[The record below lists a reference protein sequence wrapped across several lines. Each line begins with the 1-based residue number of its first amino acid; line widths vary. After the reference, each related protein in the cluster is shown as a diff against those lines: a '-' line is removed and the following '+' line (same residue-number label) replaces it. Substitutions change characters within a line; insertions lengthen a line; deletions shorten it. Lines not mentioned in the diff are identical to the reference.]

1 MIILPSKGL
10 NQFINYKENK
20 LDKKNVKVEFIND
33 INLIEKKQWDL
44 CACPEAFKGEKIID
58 PFTTYNF
65 ISALENSGS
74 VGKGTGWHSC
84 HLVVKIEKEIIA
96 VMPLYLKGHSQG
108 EYIFDHNWAQAYN
121 NFGGNY
127 YPKIQSAVP
136 FTPATGR
143 RFLTKK
149 GFEKQGRDA
158 LEKGIIN
165 LALTNKLSSAHITF
179 CTSFEAKKVSDN
191 NFLKRKTLQYHWEN
205 KGFSN
210 FEDFLN
216 SLSSRKRK
224 TIKKERKIATSLF
237 KDNDGIFSFT
247 GSQLRDK
254 HWDSFWKFYQ
264 DTGNR
269 KWGIPYLTRDFFQ
282 IINECMPE
290 NILLFLAI
298 ENNTPIAG
306 ALNFIGADTLYG
318 RYWGCSK
325 YHSCLHYE
333 LCYYQAIDYALKNRI
348 KKVEAGAQ
356 GEHKISRG
364 YLPSFVYSLHWF
376 SNKSFASAISEYLD
390 KEEKVINQEYD
401 ILMKTSP
408 YKQL

>member
-1 MIILPSKGL
+1 M
-10 NQFINYKENK
+10 
-20 LDKKNVKVEFIND
+20 DKKNVKVEFIND

-44 CACPEAFKGEKIID
+44 CACPEVFKGEKIID

-158 LEKGIIN
+158 LERGIIN
-165 LALTNKLSSAHITF
+165 LALNNKLSSAHITF

-376 SNKSFASAISEYLD
+376 SSKSFASAISEYLD

-401 ILMKTSP
+401 VLMKTSP

>member
-1 MIILPSKGL
+1 M
-10 NQFINYKENK
+10 
-20 LDKKNVKVEFIND
+20 DKKNVKVEFIND

-136 FTPATGR
+136 FTPVTGR

-158 LEKGIIN
+158 LERGIIN
-165 LALTNKLSSAHITF
+165 LALNNKLSSAHITF

-376 SNKSFASAISEYLD
+376 SNKSFASAISEYLN

>member
-1 MIILPSKGL
+1 M
-10 NQFINYKENK
+10 
-20 LDKKNVKVEFIND
+20 DKKNVKVEFIND

-158 LEKGIIN
+158 LERGIIN
-165 LALTNKLSSAHITF
+165 LALNNKLSSAHITF
-179 CTSFEAKKVSDN
+179 CTSFEAKKISDN

>member
-1 MIILPSKGL
+1 M
-10 NQFINYKENK
+10 
-20 LDKKNVKVEFIND
+20 DKKNVKVEFIND

-44 CACPEAFKGEKIID
+44 CACPEVFKGEKIID

-158 LEKGIIN
+158 LERGIIN
-165 LALTNKLSSAHITF
+165 LVLNNKLSSAHITF

>member
-1 MIILPSKGL
+1 M
-10 NQFINYKENK
+10 
-20 LDKKNVKVEFIND
+20 DKKNVKVEFIND
-33 INLIEKKQWDL
+33 INLVEKKQWDL

-158 LEKGIIN
+158 LERGIIN
-165 LALTNKLSSAHITF
+165 LALNNKLSSAHITF

-298 ENNTPIAG
+298 ENDTPIAG

-390 KEEKVINQEYD
+390 KEEKVINQEYN

>member
-1 MIILPSKGL
+1 M
-10 NQFINYKENK
+10 
-20 LDKKNVKVEFIND
+20 DKKNVKVEFIND

-158 LEKGIIN
+158 LERGIIN
-165 LALTNKLSSAHITF
+165 LALNNKLSSAHITF

-376 SNKSFASAISEYLD
+376 SSKSFASAISEYLN

>member
-1 MIILPSKGL
+1 MD
-10 NQFINYKENK
+10 N
-20 LDKKNVKVEFIND
+20 KNVKVEFIND

-44 CACPEAFKGEKIID
+44 CACPEAFAGEKIID

-158 LEKGIIN
+158 LERGIIN
-165 LALTNKLSSAHITF
+165 LALNNKLSSAHITF

-191 NFLKRKTLQYHWEN
+191 NFLSRKTLQYHWEN

-376 SNKSFASAISEYLD
+376 SNKSFTSAISEYLD
-390 KEEKVINQEYD
+390 KEEKVIDQEYD

>member
-1 MIILPSKGL
+1 MD
-10 NQFINYKENK
+10 NK
-20 LDKKNVKVEFIND
+20 NIKVEFIND

-44 CACPEAFKGEKIID
+44 CACPETLEGKKIID

-74 VGKGTGWHSC
+74 VGKDTGWHSC

-108 EYIFDHNWAQAYN
+108 EYIFDHNWAQAYH
-121 NFGGNY
+121 NFGGSY

-136 FTPATGR
+136 FTPVTGR

-158 LEKGIIN
+158 LERGIIN
-165 LALTNKLSSAHITF
+165 LALNNKLSSAHITF

-205 KGFSN
+205 KGFGN

-401 ILMKTSP
+401 VLMKTSP

>member
-1 MIILPSKGL
+1 M
-10 NQFINYKENK
+10 
-20 LDKKNVKVEFIND
+20 DKKNVKVEFIND

-65 ISALENSGS
+65 LSALENSGS

-158 LEKGIIN
+158 LERGIIN
-165 LALTNKLSSAHITF
+165 LALNNKLSSAHITF

-205 KGFSN
+205 KGFGN

-401 ILMKTSP
+401 VLMKTSP

>member
-1 MIILPSKGL
+1 
-10 NQFINYKENK
+10 
-20 LDKKNVKVEFIND
+20 LDKKNVKVEFIKD
-33 INLIEKKQWDL
+33 INLIEKEQWDL
-44 CACPEAFKGEKIID
+44 CACPESFKGEKIID

-158 LEKGIIN
+158 LERGIIN
-165 LALTNKLSSAHITF
+165 LALNNKLSSAHITF

-390 KEEKVINQEYD
+390 KEEKVINQEYN

>member
-1 MIILPSKGL
+1 M
-10 NQFINYKENK
+10 
-20 LDKKNVKVEFIND
+20 DKKNVKVEFIND

-158 LEKGIIN
+158 LERGIIN
-165 LALTNKLSSAHITF
+165 LALNNKLSSAHITF

-237 KDNDGIFSFT
+237 KDNDGIFSLT

>member
-1 MIILPSKGL
+1 M
-10 NQFINYKENK
+10 
-20 LDKKNVKVEFIND
+20 DKKNVKVEFIND

-158 LEKGIIN
+158 LERGIIN
-165 LALTNKLSSAHITF
+165 LALNNKLSSAHITF

-254 HWDSFWKFYQ
+254 HWDSFWNFYQ

-376 SNKSFASAISEYLD
+376 SSKSFASAISEYLD

-401 ILMKTSP
+401 VLMKTSP

>member
-1 MIILPSKGL
+1 M
-10 NQFINYKENK
+10 
-20 LDKKNVKVEFIND
+20 DKKNVKVEFIND

-158 LEKGIIN
+158 LERGIIN
-165 LALTNKLSSAHITF
+165 LALNNKLSSAHITF
-179 CTSFEAKKVSDN
+179 CTSFEAKKISDN
-191 NFLKRKTLQYHWEN
+191 NFLRRKTLQYHWEN

-282 IINECMPE
+282 IINESMPE

-390 KEEKVINQEYD
+390 KEEKVINQEYN

>member
-1 MIILPSKGL
+1 M
-10 NQFINYKENK
+10 
-20 LDKKNVKVEFIND
+20 DKKNVKVEFIND

-44 CACPEAFKGEKIID
+44 CACPEIFKGEKIID

-158 LEKGIIN
+158 LERGIIN
-165 LALTNKLSSAHITF
+165 LALNNKLSSAHITF

-269 KWGIPYLTRDFFQ
+269 KWGMPYLTRDFFQ
-282 IINECMPE
+282 IINECMAE

>member
-1 MIILPSKGL
+1 M
-10 NQFINYKENK
+10 
-20 LDKKNVKVEFIND
+20 DKKNVKVEFIND

-158 LEKGIIN
+158 LERGIIN
-165 LALTNKLSSAHITF
+165 LALNNKLSSAHITF

-205 KGFSN
+205 KGFGN

-254 HWDSFWKFYQ
+254 HWDSFWNFYQ

-333 LCYYQAIDYALKNRI
+333 LCYYQAIDYAVKNRI

-401 ILMKTSP
+401 VLMKTSP

>member
-1 MIILPSKGL
+1 M
-10 NQFINYKENK
+10 
-20 LDKKNVKVEFIND
+20 DKKNVKVEFIND

-44 CACPEAFKGEKIID
+44 CACPEFFKGEKIID

-158 LEKGIIN
+158 LERGIIN
-165 LALTNKLSSAHITF
+165 LALNNKLSSAHITF

-269 KWGIPYLTRDFFQ
+269 KWGVPYLTRDFFQ
-282 IINECMPE
+282 IINECMAE

>member
-1 MIILPSKGL
+1 M
-10 NQFINYKENK
+10 
-20 LDKKNVKVEFIND
+20 DKKNVKVEFIND

-158 LEKGIIN
+158 LERGIIN
-165 LALTNKLSSAHITF
+165 LALNNKLSSAHITF

-282 IINECMPE
+282 IINESMPE

-401 ILMKTSP
+401 VLMKTSP

>member
-1 MIILPSKGL
+1 M
-10 NQFINYKENK
+10 
-20 LDKKNVKVEFIND
+20 DKKNVKVEFIND

-158 LEKGIIN
+158 LERGIIN
-165 LALTNKLSSAHITF
+165 LALNNKLSSAHITF

-191 NFLKRKTLQYHWEN
+191 NFMKRKTLQYHWEN

-401 ILMKTSP
+401 VLMKTSP

>member
-1 MIILPSKGL
+1 
-10 NQFINYKENK
+10 

-158 LEKGIIN
+158 LERGIID
-165 LALTNKLSSAHITF
+165 LALNNKLSSAHITF
-179 CTSFEAKKVSDN
+179 CTSFEAKKVSNN

>member
-158 LEKGIIN
+158 LERGIIN
-165 LALTNKLSSAHITF
+165 LALNNKLSSAHITF

-376 SNKSFASAISEYLD
+376 SNKSFGNAISAYLD

>member
-10 NQFINYKENK
+10 NQFINYKGNK

-158 LEKGIIN
+158 LERGIIN
-165 LALTNKLSSAHITF
+165 LALNNKLSSAHITF

-376 SNKSFASAISEYLD
+376 SDNSFASAISEYLD

>member
-1 MIILPSKGL
+1 M
-10 NQFINYKENK
+10 
-20 LDKKNVKVEFIND
+20 DKKNIKVEFIND

-158 LEKGIIN
+158 LERGIIN
-165 LALTNKLSSAHITF
+165 LALNNKLSSAHITF

-237 KDNDGIFSFT
+237 KENDGIFSFT

>member
-1 MIILPSKGL
+1 M
-10 NQFINYKENK
+10 
-20 LDKKNVKVEFIND
+20 DKKNVKVEFIND

-44 CACPEAFKGEKIID
+44 CACPEVFKGEKIID

-158 LEKGIIN
+158 LERGIIN
-165 LALTNKLSSAHITF
+165 LALNNKLSSAHITF

-282 IINECMPE
+282 IINESMSE

>member
-10 NQFINYKENK
+10 NQFRNYKEIK

-33 INLIEKKQWDL
+33 INLIQKKQWDL
-44 CACPEAFKGEKIID
+44 CACPEALKGEKTID
-58 PFTTYNF
+58 PFTTYDF

-108 EYIFDHNWAQAYN
+108 EYIFDHNWAQAYH

-127 YPKIQSAVP
+127 YPKLQSAVP

-158 LEKGIIN
+158 LERGIIN
-165 LALTNKLSSAHITF
+165 LALNNKLSSAHITF
-179 CTSFEAKKVSDN
+179 CTSFEAKKVSEN

-224 TIKKERKIATSLF
+224 TIKKERKLATSLF
-237 KDNDGIFSFT
+237 KNNDGIYNFT
-247 GSQLRDK
+247 GSQLKDK

-269 KWGIPYLTRDFFQ
+269 KWGVPYLTRDFFQ
-282 IINECMPE
+282 IINESMPE
-290 NILLFLAI
+290 KILLILAI

-390 KEEKVINQEYD
+390 KEEKVIDQEYD

-408 YKQL
+408 YKQI

>member
-1 MIILPSKGL
+1 M
-10 NQFINYKENK
+10 
-20 LDKKNVKVEFIND
+20 DKKNVKVEFIND

-158 LEKGIIN
+158 LERGIIN
-165 LALTNKLSSAHITF
+165 LALNNKLSSAHITF

-390 KEEKVINQEYD
+390 KEEKVINQEYNV
-401 ILMKTSP
+401 LMKTSP

>member
-1 MIILPSKGL
+1 M
-10 NQFINYKENK
+10 
-20 LDKKNVKVEFIND
+20 DKKNVKVEFIND

-44 CACPEAFKGEKIID
+44 CACPEAVKGEKIID

-158 LEKGIIN
+158 LERGIIN
-165 LALTNKLSSAHITF
+165 LALNNKLSSAHITF

>member
-1 MIILPSKGL
+1 M
-10 NQFINYKENK
+10 
-20 LDKKNVKVEFIND
+20 DKKNIKVEFIND

-158 LEKGIIN
+158 LERGIIN
-165 LALTNKLSSAHITF
+165 LALNNKLSSAHITF

-191 NFLKRKTLQYHWEN
+191 NFLRRKTLQYHWEN

-390 KEEKVINQEYD
+390 KEEKVINQEYNV
-401 ILMKTSP
+401 LMKTSP

>member
-1 MIILPSKGL
+1 M
-10 NQFINYKENK
+10 
-20 LDKKNVKVEFIND
+20 DKKNVKVEFIND

-158 LEKGIIN
+158 LERGIIN
-165 LALTNKLSSAHITF
+165 LALNNKLSSAHITF

-282 IINECMPE
+282 IINESMPE

>member
-44 CACPEAFKGEKIID
+44 CACPEVFKGEKIID

-158 LEKGIIN
+158 LERGIID
-165 LALTNKLSSAHITF
+165 LALNNKLSSAHITF

-401 ILMKTSP
+401 VLMKTSP

>member
-1 MIILPSKGL
+1 
-10 NQFINYKENK
+10 

-44 CACPEAFKGEKIID
+44 CACPEAFNGEKIID

-158 LEKGIIN
+158 LERGIIN
-165 LALTNKLSSAHITF
+165 LALNNKLSSAHITF

-298 ENNTPIAG
+298 ENDTPIAG

>member
-1 MIILPSKGL
+1 
-10 NQFINYKENK
+10 

-158 LEKGIIN
+158 LERGIIN
-165 LALTNKLSSAHITF
+165 LALNNKLSSAHITF

>member
-1 MIILPSKGL
+1 M
-10 NQFINYKENK
+10 
-20 LDKKNVKVEFIND
+20 DKKNVKVEFIND

-158 LEKGIIN
+158 LERGIIN
-165 LALTNKLSSAHITF
+165 LALNNKLSSAHITF

>member
-1 MIILPSKGL
+1 M
-10 NQFINYKENK
+10 
-20 LDKKNVKVEFIND
+20 DKKNVKVEFIND

-44 CACPEAFKGEKIID
+44 CACPEVFKGEKIID

-158 LEKGIIN
+158 LERGIIN
-165 LALTNKLSSAHITF
+165 LALNNKLSSAHITF
-179 CTSFEAKKVSDN
+179 CTSFEAKKVSVN

-390 KEEKVINQEYD
+390 KEEKVINQEYNV
-401 ILMKTSP
+401 LMKTSP

>member
-1 MIILPSKGL
+1 M
-10 NQFINYKENK
+10 
-20 LDKKNVKVEFIND
+20 DKKNVKVEFIND

-84 HLVVKIEKEIIA
+84 HLVVKMEKEIIA

-158 LEKGIIN
+158 LERGIIN
-165 LALTNKLSSAHITF
+165 LALNNKLSSAHITF

-191 NFLKRKTLQYHWEN
+191 NFMKRKTLQYHWEN

-282 IINECMPE
+282 IINDCMPE

-401 ILMKTSP
+401 VLMKTSP

>member
-1 MIILPSKGL
+1 M
-10 NQFINYKENK
+10 
-20 LDKKNVKVEFIND
+20 DKKNVKVEFIND

-136 FTPATGR
+136 FTPVTGR

-158 LEKGIIN
+158 LERGIIN
-165 LALTNKLSSAHITF
+165 LALNNKLSSAHITF

-390 KEEKVINQEYD
+390 KEEKVINQEYNV
-401 ILMKTSP
+401 LMKTSP

>member
-1 MIILPSKGL
+1 M
-10 NQFINYKENK
+10 
-20 LDKKNVKVEFIND
+20 DKKNIKVEFIND

-158 LEKGIIN
+158 LERGIIN
-165 LALTNKLSSAHITF
+165 LALNNKLSSAHITF

-401 ILMKTSP
+401 VLMKTSP

>member
-1 MIILPSKGL
+1 M
-10 NQFINYKENK
+10 
-20 LDKKNVKVEFIND
+20 DKKNVKVEFIND

-158 LEKGIIN
+158 LERGIIN
-165 LALTNKLSSAHITF
+165 LALNNKLSSAHITF
-179 CTSFEAKKVSDN
+179 CTSFEAKKVSVN

-325 YHSCLHYE
+325 YQSCLHYE

>member
-1 MIILPSKGL
+1 M
-10 NQFINYKENK
+10 
-20 LDKKNVKVEFIND
+20 DKKNVKVEFIND

-158 LEKGIIN
+158 LERGIIN
-165 LALTNKLSSAHITF
+165 LALNNKLSSAHITF

-191 NFLKRKTLQYHWEN
+191 NFLRRKTLQYHWEN